1 MPAQGRQSAQPE
13 HGGIAA
19 ACFVWVYLRG
29 VGRKARIW
37 CDHRHRTGHSYYG
50 PAISPDG
57 GFVAYVSDRS
67 VNDELWLQQVGGGEA
82 IQLTRSSDSAV
93 EGTAFFPDGKRIL
106 YAVIRADQTK
116 NTIEVISTLG
126 GMPNVPI

>member
-1 MPAQGRQSAQPE
+1 
-13 HGGIAA
+13 
-19 ACFVWVYLRG
+19 
-29 VGRKARIW
+29 
-37 CDHRHRTGHSYYG
+37 
-50 PAISPDG
+50 
-57 GFVAYVSDRS
+57 
-67 VNDELWLQQVGGGEA
+67 LWLQQVGGGEA

-93 EGTAFFPDGKRIL
+93 EGAAFPDGKRIL